1 METWRHGDMKTWRDG
16 DIKWKTEAWEFFLNP
31 FTICSLCKRKFV
43 VCPLFDEETN
53 GSYLL
58 TDEKDLSDLPIYD
71 KDNRSNLIVH

>member
-43 VCPLFDEETN
+43 VCPLVDEETN
-53 GSYLL
+53 GSYQFANVL
-58 TDEKDLSDLPIYD
+58 KG
-71 KDNRSNLIVH
+71 LIGLAHL